1 MGNKK
6 ELSEM
11 LENLSPE
18 ELQSLSKLLSQV
30 SNKSSNRKRGRG
42 TRKRKKRSK
51 PPLSNKG
58 GFMDGVQ
65 LSSDER
71 REIDEASKSDKKM
84 GLDKPKTESTI
95 PKGPTFQKVSIKCMS
110 CGKGFEVAPA
120 LVPPESSRF
129 KCNTCSCSAG

>member
-1 MGNKK
+1 MGNKNDLR
-6 ELSEM
+6 EI

-18 ELQSLSKLLSQV
+18 EIASLGKLLSQV
-30 SNKSSNRKRGRG
+30 SNKSNNRRRGKG
-42 TRKRKKRSK
+42 TRKRKKKSK
-51 PPLSNKG
+51 TPTSQT

-65 LSSDER
+65 LSSDEI
-71 REIDEASKSDKKM
+71 REIEEASKSDKKM
-84 GLDKPKTESTI
+84 GLDKPKNGSII

>member
-6 ELSEM
+6 ELSEL

-18 ELQSLSKLLSQV
+18 ELKSLSSLLSQV
-30 SNKSSNRKRGRG
+30 SNKSNNRRRGKG
-42 TRKRKKRSK
+42 TRKRKKKSK
-51 PPLSNKG
+51 PPPPEKT
-58 GFMDGVQ
+58 GFMDEIE
-65 LSSDER
+65 LSSDEM
-71 REIDEASKSDKKM
+71 REIKEASESDKKM
-84 GLDKPKTESTI
+84 GLDKSKTGSII

-110 CGKGFEVAPA
+110 CGKGFEIAPA